1 MIIDK
6 LTIKKESKTVE
17 LKEEEADI
25 DDLLN
30 TPDLSQPVKAED
42 KPSIK
47 TKDTKEENLEEWL
60 DDLLDD

>member
-30 TPDLSQPVKAED
+30 TPEPSKPVKAED
-42 KPSIK
+42 KSSSM
-47 TKDTKEENLEEWL
+47 TNDTKEENLEEWL